1 MKAKLTV
8 TVNEQTKAYALPEQ
22 GVKIG
27 RDPGQC
33 QLALQDPNVSSLHAF
48 LACRKGQWIIQDMN
62 STNGT
67 FVNGAKISTVGLK
80 NGDRIK
86 FGLSVQAKIEIEEP
100 KKEVVVPKE
109 EPKAPA
115 PEVAKTDIKVDN
127 TPPPEMSAD
136 DVALIK
142 LLNEKFALAKA
153 NLSQVVI
160 GQMDV
165 IELVLTAIFARG
177 HVLLMGVPGLA
188 KTLLIST
195 LSKVLDLEFKR
206 VQFTPDLMPSDI
218 TGTDVLEEDK
228 ESGGRKFRFVEGP
241 VFTNMLL
248 ADEIN
253 RTPPKTQAAL
263 LEAMQEHHITVGS
276 HTYNLPEPFFV
287 MATQNPIEQEGTYPL
302 PEAQMD
308 RFLFNIIVKYPGAED
323 EETIIRN
330 VTSNHKVKL
339 EKVLDGET
347 VMKLQDVVKRVPVAP
362 HVIKYATT
370 LARMSRPKEPGV
382 PDFVKE
388 LVGWGAGPRAGIS
401 LITAAKAWAI
411 LHGRHHCT
419 MKDVAAIAMP
429 VLRHRVITTFAAEA
443 AGVTSDDLVN
453 MMLKELKPT
462 LDLEI

>member
-8 TVNEQTKAYALPEQ
+8 TCNEQTKAYALPEQ
-22 GVKIG
+22 GVKMG

-33 QLALQDPNVSSLHAF
+33 QLALQDPDVSSVHAF
-48 LACRKGQWIIQDMN
+48 ICCRKGQWMIQDLG

-67 FVNGAKISTVGLK
+67 FVNGERVTTVGLK
-80 NGDRIK
+80 SGDRIK
-86 FGLSVQAKIEIEEP
+86 LGVSVACRIDIEEERKATIPPAKAAEPPPPPP
-100 KKEVVVPKE
+100 KPS
-109 EPKAPA
+109 A
-115 PEVAKTDIKVDN
+115 IKVDN
-127 TPPPEMSAD
+127 TPLPEMSDD

-142 LLNEKFALAKA
+142 LLSEKFALAKE

-160 GQMDV
+160 GQMGV

-188 KTLLIST
+188 KTLLVST
-195 LSKVLDLEFKR
+195 LSKVLDLQFKR

-228 ESGGRKFRFVEGP
+228 ESGSRKFRFVEGP

-263 LEAMQEHHITVGS
+263 LEAMQEHHITIGTK
-276 HTYNLPEPFFV
+276 TYDLPEPFFV

-308 RFLFNIIVKYPGAED
+308 RFLFNIIVKYPSAED

-330 VTSNHKVKL
+330 VTSNRKVKL

-347 VMKLQDVVKRVPVAP
+347 VMKLQDVVRRVPVAT
-362 HVIKYATT
+362 HVIKYASA
-370 LARMSRPKEPGV
+370 LARMSRPKEPGA

-419 MKDVAAIAMP
+419 MKDVEAVAMP
-429 VLRHRVITTFAAEA
+429 VLRHRVLTTFAAEA
-443 AGVTSDDLVN
+443 AGVTSDDLVS

>member
-8 TVNEQTKAYALPEQ
+8 TCNEQTKAYALPEQ

-33 QLALQDPNVSSLHAF
+33 QLALQDPDVSSLHAF
-48 LACRKGQWIIQDMN
+48 ICCRKGQWMIQDLG

-67 FVNGAKISTVGLK
+67 YVNGEKVTTVGLK
-80 NGDRIK
+80 SGDRIK
-86 FGLSVQAKIEIEEP
+86 IGVSVSARIDIEEARKATVAP
-100 KKEVVVPKE
+100 PRPEPPKE
-109 EPKAPA
+109 APRA
-115 PEVAKTDIKVDN
+115 SAIKVDN
-127 TPPPEMSAD
+127 APPPPMSDD
-136 DVALIK
+136 DVELIR
-142 LLNEKFALAKA
+142 LLNEKFALAKE

-188 KTLLIST
+188 KTLLVST
-195 LSKVLDLEFKR
+195 LSKVLDLGFKR

-218 TGTDVLEEDK
+218 TGTDVLEEDR
-228 ESGGRKFRFVEGP
+228 ETGARVFRFVEGP

-263 LEAMQEHHITVGS
+263 LEAMQEHHITVGTK
-276 HTYNLPEPFFV
+276 TYPLPEPFFV

-308 RFLFNIIVKYPGAED
+308 RFLFNIVVKYPSADD

-330 VTSNHKVKL
+330 VTSNHRVSL
-339 EKVLDGET
+339 EKVLDGDT
-347 VMKLQDVVKRVPVAP
+347 VQRLQDVVRRVPVAP
-362 HVIKYATT
+362 HVIKYAAA
-370 LARMSRPKEPGV
+370 LARMSRPKEPDA

-419 MKDVAAIAMP
+419 MKDVEAVAMP

-443 AGVTSDDLVN
+443 AGVTSDDIVN

>member
-48 LACRKGQWIIQDMN
+48 IACRKGQWVMQDMN

-86 FGLSVQAKIEIEEP
+86 FGMTVQAKIEIEEP

-142 LLNEKFALAKA
+142 LLNEKFQLAKE

-330 VTSNHKVKL
+330 VTSNHRVKL

-347 VMKLQDVVKRVPVAP
+347 VMKLQDVVKRVPVAS

>member
-8 TVNEQTKAYALPEQ
+8 SVNDQTKAYALPEQ

-33 QLALQDPNVSSLHAF
+33 QLALQDGDVSSLHAF
-48 LACRKGQWIIQDMN
+48 LSCKKGVWTLQDLG

-67 FVNGAKISTVGLK
+67 FVNGEKVTTVALK
-80 NGDRIK
+80 SGDRIK
-86 FGLSVQAKIEIEEP
+86 FGSVSAKIEIEEAKKEIEAP
-100 KKEVVVPKE
+100 KKEAENPVQQTKIE
-109 EPKAPA
+109 
-115 PEVAKTDIKVDN
+115 VDN
-127 TPPPEMSAD
+127 TTPPPEMSAD
-136 DVALIK
+136 DVELIK
-142 LLNEKFALAKA
+142 LLNEKFNLAKE

-160 GQMDV
+160 GQMDM
-165 IELVLTAIFARG
+165 IELVLAAIFARG

-195 LSKVLDLEFKR
+195 LSQVLDLKFKR

-228 ESGGRKFRFVEGP
+228 ESGTRQFRFVEGP

-263 LEAMQEHHITVGS
+263 LEAMQEHHITVGTK
-276 HTYNLPEPFFV
+276 TYNLPEPFFV

-308 RFLFNIIVKYPGAED
+308 RFLFNIIVKYPSAED

-330 VTSNHKVKL
+330 VTSNRKVKL
-339 EKVLDGET
+339 QKVLDGET
-347 VMKLQDVVKRVPVAP
+347 VQKLQDVVKRVPVAP
-362 HVIKYATT
+362 HVIKYAAA

-419 MKDVAAIAMP
+419 MKDVAAVAMP